1 MHLYIRIGLFLVIAV
16 SVRAAIALGDT
27 YEQVIHEN
35 GQPTGK
41 MQAGDTMIL
50 RFADQTVRL
59 KAGKVVAVDLK
70 GGGAARNE
78 TVEPS
83 APVSAS
89 KPPRAA
95 AAPASAAAA
104 GPRLVWATN
113 YRAAVAQA
121 KEQDRHV
128 FLFFTGSDW
137 CGWCM
142 KLNQEILSTPEF
154 ARYAQE
160 KLVLVEVDFPRGK
173 SQSAELKKQNA
184 TLQRI
189 FEIEGYPTVVV
200 LDKAGRAV
208 GRLGYQ
214 EGGPGPFVKAL
225 KAL

>member
-1 MHLYIRIGLFLVIAV
+1 MGFFLVATFTA
-16 SVRAAIALGDT
+16 RATGVGDS
-27 YEQVIHEN
+27 YEQVIQEN

-50 RFADQTVRL
+50 RFTDQTVRL
-59 KAGKVVAVDLK
+59 KAGKVVAVEPK
-70 GGGAARNE
+70 GGGGTTARNE
-78 TVEPS
+78 SAEPR
-83 APVSAS
+83 V
-89 KPPRAA
+89 
-95 AAPASAAAA
+95 AAPATKPARAAISTA
-104 GPRLVWATN
+104 PSSDTRLVWATN

-121 KEQDRHV
+121 KEQDRRV

-200 LDKAGRAV
+200 LDKMGRAV

-214 EGGPGPFVKAL
+214 EGGPEPFVKAL